1 MIKSLIQIIN
11 KLADIVFSE
20 KFEKIMFQVIGIQ
33 FVLVVI
39 AQLYLKFKGN

>member
-1 MIKSLIQIIN
+1 MIKLLEFLDKIT
-11 KLADIVFSE
+11 DFVFSE
-20 KFEKIMFQVIGIQ
+20 KFEKIMFQAIGIQ

>member
-1 MIKSLIQIIN
+1 MIKSLLQIID
-11 KLADIVFSE
+11 KLTDFIFSE
-20 KFEKIMFQVIGIQ
+20 KFEKIMFQAIMIQ